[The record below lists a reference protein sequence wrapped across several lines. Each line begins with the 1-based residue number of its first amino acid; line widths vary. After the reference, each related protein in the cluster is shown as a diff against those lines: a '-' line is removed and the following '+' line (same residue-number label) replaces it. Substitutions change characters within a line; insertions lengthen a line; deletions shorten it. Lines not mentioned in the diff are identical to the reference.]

1 MKKLLMMTVM
11 LGAFAAPVILAPAVH
26 ANEKKGEMWFSK
38 VDTNGDGVISKAEHE
53 KASANKFAKMDTNND
68 GKVTKEEV
76 RAAKEKW
83 KEEKKAQ

>member
-11 LGAFAAPVILAPAVH
+11 LGAFAAPVVLAPAAH
-26 ANEKKGEMWFSK
+26 AEGKKGEMWFSK

-53 KASANKFAKMDTNND
+53 KASANKFTKMDANGD
-68 GKVTKEEV
+68 GKLTKEEIL
-76 RAAKEKW
+76 AAKEKW